1 MPTDNEELNLIKR
14 LCILNFL
21 ELQEIKR
28 KMSITTENRQD
39 FYDYPESVTIPPAP
53 STAPINIPRCLPT
66 APPIDANDA
75 QSQ

>member
-1 MPTDNEELNLIKR
+1 MTTENEELNLIKR

-39 FYDYPESVTIPPAP
+39 FYDYQNSVSDYIKELDNKMHSLIKDYPH
-53 STAPINIPRCLPT
+53 LW
-66 APPIDANDA
+66 DGK
-75 QSQ
+75 

>member
-39 FYDYPESVTIPPAP
+39 FYDYQNSVSDYIKELDNKMHSLIKDYPH
-53 STAPINIPRCLPT
+53 LW
-66 APPIDANDA
+66 DGK
-75 QSQ
+75 

>member
-39 FYDYPESVTIPPAP
+39 FYDYQNSVSDYIKELDNKMHSLIEDYPH
-53 STAPINIPRCLPT
+53 LW
-66 APPIDANDA
+66 DGK
-75 QSQ
+75 

>member
-14 LCILNFL
+14 LCILSFL

-39 FYDYPESVTIPPAP
+39 FYDYQNSVSDYIKELDNKMHSLIKDYPH
-53 STAPINIPRCLPT
+53 LW
-66 APPIDANDA
+66 DGK
-75 QSQ
+75 

>member
-14 LCILNFL
+14 VCILNFL

-39 FYDYPESVTIPPAP
+39 FYDYQNSVSDYIKELDNKMHSLIKDYPH
-53 STAPINIPRCLPT
+53 LW
-66 APPIDANDA
+66 DGK
-75 QSQ
+75 

>member
-39 FYDYPESVTIPPAP
+39 FYDCQNSVSDYIKELDNKMHSLIKDYPH
-53 STAPINIPRCLPT
+53 LW
-66 APPIDANDA
+66 DGK
-75 QSQ
+75 

>member
-14 LCILNFL
+14 LCVLNFF

-39 FYDYPESVTIPPAP
+39 FYDYQNSVSDYIKELDNKMHSLIKDYPH
-53 STAPINIPRCLPT
+53 LW
-66 APPIDANDA
+66 DGK
-75 QSQ
+75 

>member
-39 FYDYPESVTIPPAP
+39 FYDYQNSVSDYIKELDNKMHSLIKDDPH
-53 STAPINIPRCLPT
+53 LW
-66 APPIDANDA
+66 DGK
-75 QSQ
+75 